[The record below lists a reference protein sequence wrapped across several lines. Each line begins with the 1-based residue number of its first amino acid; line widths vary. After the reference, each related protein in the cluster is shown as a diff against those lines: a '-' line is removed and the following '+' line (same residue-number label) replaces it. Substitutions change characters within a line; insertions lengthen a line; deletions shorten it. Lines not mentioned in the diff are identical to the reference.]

1 MYESPIRGLEQLEL
15 PKLTDIFYV
24 RESLLECLSNHFQ
37 QTSIFAT
44 YVLTLW
50 KARNFLSRNFFTKI
64 PWNQLGKL
72 LQWTHHNV
80 EKFSLT
86 KTIFRQINFLVISLV
101 KLLLSRNFCEKC
113 VRLNRSNFHT
123 VLWKL
128 H

>member
-64 PWNQLGKL
+64 P
-72 LQWTHHNV
+72 
-80 EKFSLT
+80 
-86 KTIFRQINFLVISLV
+86 
-101 KLLLSRNFCEKC
+101 
-113 VRLNRSNFHT
+113 
-123 VLWKL
+123 
-128 H
+128 